1 MPNLAVDVNSWAR
14 SACYPRSTFYPLSDG
29 PSIQNHRITMT
40 CFRTCSTCR
49 SRSQAGFCPYTRR
62 TISNRAEP
70 TFERL
75 RYPLGGDR
83 PSQTAHL
90 PLSAGRLHGLGVRAL
105 AQSGWYLNV
114 ASPEAGA
121 PGSPAPTYPAQTPP
135 KLHDRLQSRF
145 TGSFRL
151 LAGSQHL
158 HWRYS
163 FTGSLAETAAKSLRH
178 SCRSEL
184 TRQGISLP

>member
-1 MPNLAVDVNSWAR
+1 PASWRRPAP
-14 SACYPRSTFYPLSDG
+14 SQPPSLPRS
-29 PSIQNHRITMT
+29 
-40 CFRTCSTCR
+40 
-49 SRSQAGFCPYTRR
+49 SR
-62 TISNRAEP
+62 
-70 TFERL
+70 
-75 RYPLGGDR
+75 
-83 PSQTAHL
+83 
-90 PLSAGRLHGLGVRAL
+90 RLHGLEVRAL

-114 ASPEAGA
+114 ASLEASA
-121 PGSPAPTYPAQTPP
+121 PSSSAPTYPAQTPP

-184 TRQGISLP
+184 TRQGISLPEDRYSYGRRFPGLRVGASEGCPP